1 MIKVIHIVGA
11 RPQFMKLMPLYR
23 KLKSKSFYQEI
34 LHTGQHF
41 DVNMSKVFFDELEI
55 PSPDYNLNINS
66 LSHGAMTGKMIQKI
80 EEIITNKKYDYVIVY
95 GDTNSTLAGAIAS
108 KKCKIKLVHIEAGVR
123 NYDMDMPEEINRVIT
138 DRVSDLLFCPTKK
151 AYLNLEEEGYKKLSS
166 NFYNSGDLM
175 FDTLKLSLTK
185 IKKINLENFILL
197 TIHRA
202 ENLLEKN
209 LKSIIESVN
218 EISKEI
224 KVIFPIHP
232 STKNKLKEYN
242 IKPVFELIEPQGY
255 FDFLGLLANCK
266 FLITD
271 SGGALR
277 ESYWLKKPSLSI
289 LNQPVWPE
297 LNEAGVS
304 INSIANKE
312 SILNSYKSLEHIDI
326 SRNIEIFGNGE
337 AARLIVDHIINN
349 YENQ

>member
-23 KLKSKSFYQEI
+23 QLKSKSFYQEI

-108 KKCKIKLVHIEAGVR
+108 KKCKIKLIHIEAGVR

-151 AYLNLEEEGYKKLSS
+151 AYLNLEMEGYKKLSS

-185 IKKINLENFILL
+185 IKKTNLKNFLL
-197 TIHRA
+197 FTIHRA

-224 KVIFPIHP
+224 KVIFPVHP

-255 FDFLGLLANCK
+255 FDFLGLLATCK

-312 SILNSYKSLEHIDI
+312 SILSSYKSLEHIDI

-337 AARLIVDHIINN
+337 SARLIVDQIINN